1 MFLLLLLATFLI
13 ALGVSFVVVRL
24 FTKPIDAILSRIIT
38 DSIRAAWQQ
47 YLTFAMYVVGIS
59 SGVRIWELEQYIT
72 PPLSDDSTVI
82 TLTME
87 RWILE
92 IYRTILST
100 LQGLAWLLLVFF
112 VFALIAYVIVRI
124 VSPWATPTSATCV
137 ISL

>member
-38 DSIRAAWQQ
+38 DSIRSAWQK
-47 YLTFAMYVVGIS
+47 YLTFAMYVGGIS

-72 PPLSDDSTVI
+72 PPLADGSTII